1 MLCCIDRSLGRPEAR
16 QFRRLLRLRLLL
28 LRRLLLLLRRLLR
41 LRGALL
47 GRLAWLDERS

>member
-1 MLCCIDRSLGRPEAR
+1 MLIFHGCGPLA
-16 QFRRLLRLRLLL
+16 LLRRGRRRGLRRWLLL